1 MATAKAYRK
10 SHTRKIRNK
19 KGVGM
24 KTVKVKSTHTT
35 YKKKR

>member
-1 MATAKAYRK
+1 MATAKAFRK
-10 SHTRKIRNK
+10 SHTRTIKNK

-24 KTVKVKSTHTT
+24 RTVKVKSTHTT